1 MVKSTHIVFFFLLV
15 IVSHELLSVEAR
27 KLRKDVKLIGRKDVI
42 TTASVAVAS
51 PGQLHRGIKEEM
63 NGFVSAFR
71 PTTPGHSPGV
81 GHTIKN

>member
-1 MVKSTHIVFFFLLV
+1 MVKSTHIVLFFLLV

-81 GHTIKN
+81 GHSIKN